1 MNRMDPDPH
10 AKVGPMGGQD
20 GARYYSRALMNR
32 LAMYTGNNVRC
43 SHVAHVVSITT
54 WEGAPGQHGVLA
66 V

>member
-1 MNRMDPDPH
+1 
-10 AKVGPMGGQD
+10 MGGQD